1 MATSD
6 RVLLN
11 GLRVLGCHGVTD
23 EERQLAQPFEVDVE
37 LEVDLTDSSTRDDL
51 DCTVDYAVVAAK
63 VDQVVSS
70 SSYRLLESLA
80 GAIAKV
86 VLDLPHVEAITV
98 EIRKLRPP
106 MPYDASSVGVRLRR
120 EACTAT

>member
-1 MATSD
+1 M
-6 RVLLN
+6 
-11 GLRVLGCHGVTD
+11 LGCHGVTD